1 MTEETRSPYA
11 LAKLL
16 EADIIRLLSSLDVAT
31 LSPKEH
37 GIFVEIKNTMID
49 ARLDIQDY
57 ELAETRDFQLENA
70 RDAQGRLAIVQ
81 GHISTNTLHVFG
93 AVDVAHL
100 TARIGQI
107 VDLLR

>member
-1 MTEETRSPYA
+1 MSNQSPYA
-11 LAKLL
+11 LAKRL
-16 EADIIRLLSSLDVAT
+16 EADIVRLLSTLDVAT
-31 LSPKEH
+31 LTPKEH
-37 GIFVEIKNTMID
+37 GIFVELKNTMID

-70 RDAQGRLAIVQ
+70 REAKERLMIVQ
-81 GHISTNTLHVFG
+81 GHISANTLQVFG

-107 VDLLR
+107 VDLLK

>member
-1 MTEETRSPYA
+1 MNESPYV
-11 LAKLL
+11 LAKKL
-16 EADIIRLLSSLDVAT
+16 EADIVRLLSTLDVAT
-31 LSPKEH
+31 SSPKEH
-37 GIFVEIKNTMID
+37 TTLAELKNTMID

-70 RDAQGRLAIVQ
+70 REAKERLMIVQ
-81 GHISTNTLHVFG
+81 GHISANTLHVFG

-107 VDLLR
+107 TDLLK